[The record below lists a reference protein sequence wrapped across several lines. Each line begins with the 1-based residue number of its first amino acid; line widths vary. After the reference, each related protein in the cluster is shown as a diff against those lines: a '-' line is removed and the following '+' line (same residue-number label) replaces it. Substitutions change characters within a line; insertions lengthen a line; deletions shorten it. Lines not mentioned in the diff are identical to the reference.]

1 MKKKVAL
8 VVSCVLLIGAV
19 LWVHPAEAWRQL
31 LHIGWAG
38 LGGAS
43 ALLLLSLV
51 FNAIRFRRL
60 LSMNGYCLSWLSSLQ
75 AFMAGNLGSLFFLP
89 LLGQAGARQAMLE
102 KNGVPPEVNATLIVV
117 ERGATALISA
127 SFALLAFVNLTG
139 LADVENWLA
148 SIRVVPM
155 AAAFVLTLVFL
166 ASVYPAPAKT
176 AAKEW
181 ASPLMLARTAE
192 IFFWTLL
199 QLVAMVGCFAFLAHQ
214 LAPNLH
220 KMDLWAAA
228 FIVSFCGSLP
238 ISVGGWGIREVSAMW
253 IFGKL
258 GMATGQA
265 LAVTVAT
272 GLLWLVLVLICS
284 GAVLGARRQ
293 PAARPSP
300 KQNASLSRP
309 EMNAFTTLAVP
320 MLGAAA
326 ILYQFHVVIPFGS
339 INVNFADPF
348 AMLALAVLAAEC
360 IKDRRFPEW
369 RMGNFNFVF
378 LLFGALMIYGFVVY
392 CFRFGSFGSAS
403 ATRVFGWTVLVG
415 YSAMG
420 SLFIR
425 SLGSAVGR
433 DRGAIILA
441 CAAAAI
447 VGVDL
452 VYRWLFVAGVLATP
466 PPPNFEGFSAN
477 RTAFVFALSLVICL
491 FLARW
496 DGFGNFSSAKSRAQT
511 LVLAL
516 LISAVLLSASRTGI
530 ATVIIILFLAM
541 LLRMQKPRDIVA
553 LIFATILLWGLILG
567 LGIVLAIISSFGPF
581 AYSAFRESLSAP
593 GGEFLSR
600 FSKALGDAW
609 VALPS
614 DIMRGIQS
622 TMSAAESD
630 ISRSRINA
638 AVLDLF
644 KQSPWVG
651 QGLGGF
657 LERSPQILG
666 YSIGIHNTWLW
677 ILVDFGLLGFS
688 LALLTISLICVYV
701 VRAKLWSS
709 PDPYQR
715 AFLLGLVCF
724 ALFSQF
730 HEMSFQRIMWFCLGL
745 LLAVPRQDAAVAQ
758 ICELAKDVPS
768 AERLPLR
775 A

>member
-1 MKKKVAL
+1 MKKKIAL

-31 LHIGWAG
+31 IHIGWAG
-38 LGGAS
+38 LAGALS
-43 ALLLLSLV
+43 LLLLSLL

-60 LSMNGYCLSWLSSLQ
+60 LLMNGFFLSWISSFQ

-89 LLGQAGARQAMLE
+89 LLGQAGARQAILE
-102 KNGVPPEVNATLIVV
+102 KNGVPPQVNATLIVV
-117 ERGATALISA
+117 ERGATALVSA

-148 SIRVVPM
+148 SLRVVPM
-155 AAAFVLTLVFL
+155 ALAFVLTLVFL
-166 ASVYPAPAKT
+166 ASIYPAPAKM

-220 KMDLWAAA
+220 NMDLWASA

-272 GLLWLVLVLICS
+272 GLIWLVLVLVCS
-284 GAVLGARRQ
+284 GAVLGMRRRSAI
-293 PAARPSP
+293 PHSGT
-300 KQNASLSRP
+300 QNESLSRS
-309 EMNAFTTLAVP
+309 EMSAFPTLAVP

-339 INVNFADPF
+339 INVNLADPF

-360 IKDRRFPEW
+360 IKDRRLPEW
-369 RMGNFNFVF
+369 SMGKLNLVF
-378 LLFGALMIYGFVVY
+378 LLFGALMVYGSVVY
-392 CFRFGSFGSAS
+392 CFRFGSFGSTS

-425 SLGSAVGR
+425 SLGSAIGR

-447 VGVDL
+447 IGVDL
-452 VYRWLFVAGVLATP
+452 VYRWLFVAGALSTP

-477 RTAFVFALSLVICL
+477 RNAFVFALNLVVCL
-491 FLARW
+491 LLARW
-496 DGFGNFSSAKSRAQT
+496 DGLRSFRSIKSRAQA

-516 LISAVLLSASRTGI
+516 LISAILLSASRTGI
-530 ATVIIILFLAM
+530 ATVIIVLFMAVF
-541 LLRMQKPRDIVA
+541 LRMQKPRDVFA
-553 LIFATILLWGLILG
+553 LIIAALLLWGLILG
-567 LGIVLAIISSFGPF
+567 VGTALAIIGSLSPLVIE
-581 AYSAFRESLSAP
+581 ALRESLSAP
-593 GGEFLSR
+593 KGEFLSTLIT
-600 FSKALGDAW
+600 SLSNVWA
-609 VALPS
+609 ALPP
-614 DIMRGIQS
+614 DTFRGIQS
-622 TMSAAESD
+622 TMSAPESD
-630 ISRSRINA
+630 FSRSQINA
-638 AVLDLF
+638 VALDLF
-644 KQSPWVG
+644 KQSPWFG

-657 LERSPQILG
+657 LERSPHTLG

-677 ILVDFGLLGFS
+677 VLVDFGLLGFS
-688 LALLTISLICVYV
+688 LALFIAFLFCAYV
-701 VRAKLWSS
+701 IRARLWCS
-709 PDPYQR
+709 PDAYQR

-724 ALFSQF
+724 ALFSQL

-745 LLAVPRQDAAVAQ
+745 LLAVPRQGAATAQ
-758 ICELAKDVPS
+758 SCEPPRNASPCAPS
-768 AERLPLR
+768 HH
-775 A
+775 